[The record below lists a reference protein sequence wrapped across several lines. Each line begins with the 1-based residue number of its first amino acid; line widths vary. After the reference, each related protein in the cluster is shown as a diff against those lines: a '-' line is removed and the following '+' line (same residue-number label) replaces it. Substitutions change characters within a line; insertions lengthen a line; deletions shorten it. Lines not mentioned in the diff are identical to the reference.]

1 MFFFRFVFSVSAPL
15 HSEHLNTARYVN
27 PKERIRNDTSK
38 TLFSGLIPVKYMV
51 TYGVKF
57 RVYSWYRCKGMTWQE
72 LKSYFSVSCSRYY
85 QHGGYSNL
93 CGVTTIFMIKP
104 VPIVCHVS
112 AAMWS
117 NRAVIYQRH
126 YELFK
131 CCHLWADLWSIYL
144 IAVVLPRWSADRAV
158 CVCARTRV
166 CVCVCVCVCVVGG
179 ISVLP
184 SVNSRT
190 KYLISHTP
198 EVA

>member
-1 MFFFRFVFSVSAPL
+1 MLPYFVCLYLLCCSFFLCLCFFSDSFSLWAHPYN
-15 HSEHLNTARYVN
+15 SEHPNSARYVN
-27 PKERIRNDTSK
+27 PKERIRRETSK

-72 LKSYFSVSCSRYY
+72 FKSYFSVSCSRYY

-93 CGVTTIFMIKP
+93 CGVTMIIFMIKP

-126 YELFK
+126 YEL
-131 CCHLWADLWSIYL
+131 LSAAIYE
-144 IAVVLPRWSADRAV
+144 
-158 CVCARTRV
+158 RT
-166 CVCVCVCVCVVGG
+166 C
-179 ISVLP
+179 
-184 SVNSRT
+184 
-190 KYLISHTP
+190 
-198 EVA
+198 EVYTS